1 MGTETFVTD
10 VAFEDDVIRTTV
22 TSSGY
27 AVSITVVAWL
37 RKIRYA
43 YRWVY
48 HKLIVGLEVEW
59 RPSFGPGYN
68 RAAILQLCVGR
79 SCLIFQL
86 LHADYV
92 PPALE
97 SFLADRDF
105 RFVGVGVQDD
115 ANRLS
120 NDHGLVVNS
129 TVDLRGLAADGMGRP
144 GLRQAGLKDVV
155 AAVMGANLEKPQRV
169 RTGAWDAYRLSQD
182 QIKYACIDA
191 FVSFEVGRKLLTGDY
206 SCSGSDSEDE
216 EEEEGDDSYSSDEY
230 GSSED
235 DY

>member
-1 MGTETFVTD
+1 MGTETIVTD
-10 VAFEDDVIRTTV
+10 VAFEDDVITTTV
-22 TSSGY
+22 TSSGD
-27 AVSITVVAWL
+27 AVVAWL

-48 HKLIVGLEVEW
+48 HKLIVGLDVEW
-59 RPSFGPGYN
+59 RPSFGPAHN
-68 RAAILQLCVGR
+68 RVALLQLCVGR
-79 SCLIFQL
+79 RCLVFQL
-86 LHADYV
+86 LHADYI
-92 PPALE
+92 PRALE

-120 NDHGLVVNS
+120 NDHGLVVNN
-129 TVDLRGLAADGMGRP
+129 TVDLRGLAAEE
-144 GLRQAGLKDVV
+144 LRDLSLHQAGLKVV
-155 AAVMGANLEKPQRV
+155 AGIVMGANLNKPQRV
-169 RTGAWDAYRLSQD
+169 RTGAWDAYRLSHE

-206 SCSGSDSEDE
+206 SCSSSE
-216 EEEEGDDSYSSDEY
+216 EEEEEEEQDDSYYSSDEY
-230 GSSED
+230 GSSEE

>member
-10 VAFEDDVIRTTV
+10 VAFEDDVISTTV
-22 TSSGY
+22 TSSGD
-27 AVSITVVAWL
+27 AVVAWL
-37 RKIRYA
+37 RRIRHA

-48 HKLIVGLEVEW
+48 HKLIVGLDVEW
-59 RPSFGPGYN
+59 RPSFCRVHN
-68 RAAILQLCVGR
+68 RVALLQLCVGR
-79 SCLIFQL
+79 RCLIFPL

-92 PPALE
+92 PRALE

-120 NDHGLVVNS
+120 NDHGLVVNN

-144 GLRQAGLKDVV
+144 WLRQAGLKDIMG
-155 AAVMGANLEKPQRV
+155 AVMGANLKKPQRV
-169 RTGAWDAYRLSQD
+169 RTGAWDAHRFSHE

-206 SCSGSDSEDE
+206 SCSSSSDDDE
-216 EEEEGDDSYSSDEY
+216 EEEEEEDDSYSSDEY
-230 GSSED
+230 GSSEE

>member
-10 VAFEDDVIRTTV
+10 VAFEDDVITTTV
-22 TSSGY
+22 TSSGD
-27 AVSITVVAWL
+27 AVVAWL

-48 HKLIVGLEVEW
+48 HKLIVGLDVEW

-68 RAAILQLCVGR
+68 RAALLQLCVGR
-79 SCLIFQL
+79 RCLIFQL
-86 LHADYV
+86 LHADYI
-92 PPALE
+92 PRSLE
-97 SFLADRDF
+97 SFLADPDF

-115 ANRLS
+115 ADRLR
-120 NDHGLVVNS
+120 NDHDLVVNN
-129 TVDLRGLAADGMGRP
+129 TVDLRGLAADGMRRP
-144 GLRQAGLKDVV
+144 WLRQAGLKDITG
-155 AAVMGANLEKPQRV
+155 AVMRANLEKPQRV
-169 RTGAWDAYRLSQD
+169 RTGAWDAYRLSHE

-206 SCSGSDSEDE
+206 YCSSDDE
-216 EEEEGDDSYSSDEY
+216 EEEEGVEEEDGSYYSDEY

-235 DY
+235 Y